1 MDSNINNV
9 TVHVPLFASVTIKWL
24 FGKPGIQ
31 RIVLGISSASQVIG
45 RFQNGEFGCYKDGL
59 LTEME
64 CHRHFSLT
72 VNASS
77 EIIIAIT
84 NISDSFFGNY
94 IVSIYRGPDDK
105 IDTLWIIV
113 NKKESLLQDMSSTAW
128 TPTVSLPHMSHTHTE
143 GHVITNTNKYS
154 EQPPKS
160 KGTVKTNISLPSK
173 FIACRNTYFG
183 FRSFIEN
190 GLHCYCDVL
199 SKCNPHL
206 S

>member
-9 TVHVPLFASVTIKWL
+9 TVRVPLFASVTIKWL

-84 NISDSFFGNY
+84 NISDSYFGNY

-105 IDTLWIIV
+105 IDTLWIKV
-113 NKKESLLQDMSSTAW
+113 YKKESLLQDMSSTAW
-128 TPTVSLPHMSHTHTE
+128 TPTVSLPHMSHTRTE
-143 GHVITNTNKYS
+143 GHVITNTNKCS
-154 EQPPKS
+154 EQPPTSEGTSNQK
-160 KGTVKTNISLPSK
+160 KAVIGVTTVAAAAVLIVVIAFLYRKGRDTGTVETVES
-173 FIACRNTYFG
+173 
-183 FRSFIEN
+183 
-190 GLHCYCDVL
+190 V
-199 SKCNPHL
+199 
-206 S
+206 